1 MGKEMDIEQ
10 SKVEVLRELLIEGEQ
25 SGTCDYSYEK
35 IIAELDAVVEM
46 PKSEFVD
53 NG

>member
-25 SGTCDYSYEK
+25 SGTCDYNFEK
-35 IIAELDAVVEM
+35 LLAELDEISQESCK
-46 PKSEFVD
+46 PCK
-53 NG
+53 